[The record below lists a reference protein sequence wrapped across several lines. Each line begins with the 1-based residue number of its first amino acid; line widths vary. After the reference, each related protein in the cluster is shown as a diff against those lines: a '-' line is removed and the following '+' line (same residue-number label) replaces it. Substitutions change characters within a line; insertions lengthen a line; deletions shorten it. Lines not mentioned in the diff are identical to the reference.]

1 MAKGSAMGLWRGK
14 KGTSVFYF
22 LRNSNNR
29 EKQGI
34 REYQPVVSNP
44 QTSAQIDQRM
54 YMTPAQNLYRELAD
68 IIRRS
73 WQGLEYGGKGT
84 QEFFKYALR
93 HGTTRPVGIPWLDKG
108 DTRAVPGTYQISG
121 GSISEVYITPVD
133 GDRLDTSLSIDE
145 EEDLSWGNVSA
156 SLIEKND
163 IKAGDQLTFVIC
175 ASNEEYPTASA
186 RFSWVIESVYVNPDD
201 TATQLTDMLQNRYAS
216 LNRSSTNL
224 IIENKGNDP
233 FPFLQA
239 AAVIVSRLG
248 STGTY
253 QRSNAMI
260 GVNLETMAYWY
271 SANRHDLARNSYIRG
286 TSGTRS
292 GNWIVDDNAGDN
304 PASREKVDGTFTLA
318 GLTGDKADANGTSVR
333 VQRYADDNSIA
344 AVYVIATQSEGQT
357 VYPLVNSANGQA
369 VEYAGTGGAFG
380 YIFPSD
386 QAELTGKTTIIVG

>member
-1 MAKGSAMGLWRGK
+1 MGLWRGK
-14 KGTSVFYF
+14 KGSSVFYY

-108 DTRAVPGTYQISG
+108 DTRAVPGTYQVSA
-121 GSISEVYITPVD
+121 GSIGEVICEVMDPD
-133 GDRLDTSLSIDE
+133 LINTSLVIGI
-145 EEDLSWGNVSA
+145 LSPTTWGQISA
-156 SLIEKND
+156 ELIRSND
-163 IKAGDQLTFVIC
+163 IKQGDQITVITC
-175 ASNEEYPTASA
+175 ASNEEYPTVGA
-186 RFSWVIESVYVNPDD
+186 RFGWDIASFYVDQDSGDNFSETGGKYFLFTLNDGKL
-201 TATQLTDMLQNRYAS
+201 ALNNR
-216 LNRSSTNL
+216 
-224 IIENKGNDP
+224 GNDP
-233 FPFLQA
+233 YPFLQA
-239 AAVIVSRLG
+239 CAVIVSRLG

-253 QRSNAMI
+253 QRSNATI
-260 GVNLETMAYWY
+260 GVNTDNMAYWY
-271 SANRHDLARNSYIRG
+271 SANRHDLARTTYIQG
-286 TSGTRS
+286 TAGTRS

-318 GLTGDKADANGTSVR
+318 GLTGDKANANGTSVR

-344 AVYVIATQSEGQT
+344 AVYVIATQSEGET
-357 VYPLVNSANGQA
+357 VYPLINSANGRA
-369 VEYAGTGGAFG
+369 VEYAGTGGSFG

-386 QAELTGKTTIIVG
+386 QAELTGKTIIIVG

>member
-14 KGTSVFYF
+14 KGSSVFYF

-34 REYQPVVSNP
+34 REYQPVVGNP

-54 YMTPAQNLYRELAD
+54 YMTPAQNLYRELSD

-84 QEFFKYALR
+84 QEFFKGALR

-108 DTRAVPGTYQISG
+108 DSRAVPGTYKISG
-121 GSISEVYITPVD
+121 GTIPEVFCTLSDTDTIA
-133 GDRLDTSLSIDE
+133 TSLSVGE
-145 EEDLSWGNVSA
+145 LTPNTTWGAVSEQLIA
-156 SLIEKND
+156 NNSLKN
-163 IKAGDQLTFVIC
+163 GDQITFVIC
-175 ASNEEYPTASA
+175 ASNQEEPAMNAQFGWDVYSYYINTDDETEVVDMPKG
-186 RFSWVIESVYVNPDD
+186 RFTEINTGTGNFS
-201 TATQLTDMLQNRYAS
+201 LTNR
-216 LNRSSTNL
+216 
-224 IIENKGNDP
+224 GNDP

-239 AAVIVSRLG
+239 AAVIISRLG

-253 QRSNAMI
+253 QRSNATI
-260 GVNLETMAYWY
+260 AVNTQIMAFWY
-271 SANRHDLARNSYIRG
+271 SANRHDLARNSYINRTG
-286 TSGTRS
+286 STRS
-292 GNWIVDDNAGDN
+292 GNWIVDEQAGDS
-304 PASREKVDGTFTLA
+304 PVSREKVDGTFTLA
-318 GLTGDKADANGTSVR
+318 GLTGDKADANGTNVR

>member
-1 MAKGSAMGLWRGK
+1 MGLWRGK
-14 KGTSVFYF
+14 KGSSVFYY

-54 YMTPAQNLYRELAD
+54 YMTPAQNLYRELAE

-93 HGTTRPVGIPWLDKG
+93 HGTTRPVGIPWLVKG
-108 DTRAVPGTYQISG
+108 DTRAVPGTYQISS
-121 GSISEVYITPVD
+121 GSIGEVLVTASDFD
-133 GDRLDTSLSIDE
+133 GFNTSLLVGE
-145 EEDLSWGNVSA
+145 ETGITWGAVSA
-156 SLIEKND
+156 ALISHND
-163 IKAGDQLTFVIC
+163 IKAGDQLTFVFC
-175 ASNEEYPTASA
+175 ASNEEYPTGNS
-186 RFSWVIESVYVNPDD
+186 RFVWVVESVYINPED
-201 TATQLTDMLQNRYAS
+201 TTTQLGDIFENPYAAP
-216 LNRSSTNL
+216 NITNGL
-224 IIENKGNDP
+224 LVIENQGADTL
-233 FPFLQA
+233 PFLQA
-239 AAVIVSRLG
+239 VAVIVSRLG

-253 QRSNAMI
+253 QRSNATI
-260 GVNLETMAYWY
+260 GVNLDTMAYWY
-271 SANRHDLARNSYIRG
+271 TANRHDLARNSYIYRTG
-286 TSGTRS
+286 GTRS
-292 GNWIVDDNAGDN
+292 GNWIVDDNAGDA
-304 PASREKVDGTFTLA
+304 PATREKIEGTYILS

-357 VYPLVNSANGQA
+357 VYPLINSANGQA
-369 VEYAGTGGAFG
+369 VEYSGTGGAFG
-380 YIFPSD
+380 YIFPAD

>member
-1 MAKGSAMGLWRGK
+1 MGLWRGK
-14 KGTSVFYF
+14 KGSSVFYF

-34 REYQPVVSNP
+34 REYQPVVGNP
-44 QTSAQIDQRM
+44 QTSAQLDQRM
-54 YMTPAQNLYRELAD
+54 YLAPAQNLYRELAD

-84 QEFFKYALR
+84 QEFFKGALR

-121 GSISEVYITPVD
+121 GSIGEVFVTPTD
-133 GDRLDTSLSIDE
+133 ADSLSTSLRLGELDN
-145 EEDLSWGNVSA
+145 LSWGSVSSA
-156 SLIEKND
+156 LIARND
-163 IKAGDQLTFVIC
+163 IKAGDQLTIVIC
-175 ASNEEYPTASA
+175 GSGDEYPISTS
-186 RFSWVIESVYVNPDD
+186 RFGWVVESVYVNPED
-201 TATQLTDMLQNRYAS
+201 TTTQLPDILQNNIAS
-216 LNRSSTNL
+216 LAYSNDSL
-224 IIENKGNDP
+224 IIETKGNAP

-253 QRSNAMI
+253 QRSDATI
-260 GVNLETMAYWY
+260 AVNLETMEFWY
-271 SANRHDLARNSYIRG
+271 TANRHDLARTSYIRG
-286 TSGTRS
+286 SGGSRS
-292 GNWIVDDNAGDN
+292 GNWIVDDNAGEN

-333 VQRYADDNSIA
+333 VQRYADDNTIA

-369 VEYAGTGGAFG
+369 VEYTGTGGAFG